1 MKKILI
7 AEDELSLAGVIA
19 DSLRR
24 KGFAVKTAEN
34 GLEAIKYV
42 QQETFDLYILDV
54 MMPRLS
60 GWDVAAE
67 IRQND
72 LHTPIL
78 FLTAKTEKEDLIRG
92 YALGGN
98 DYLRKP
104 FHFEELLLR
113 IKELLNRN
121 SEPVVPEPAVPGPA
135 ASEPALSETVA
146 IGRYLFDPVRQ
157 ELSFQNETD
166 KLSYKETELLKQL
179 VSRRG
184 EVLDRKKVLLALW
197 GDDDFFSARN
207 MDAYISRLRKK
218 LKKDPAVSILNLRG
232 MGYKLVT

>member
-92 YALGGN
+92 YASGGN

-121 SEPVVPEPAVPGPA
+121 SEPAVPGPA
-135 ASEPALSETVA
+135 VPKQVVSEPALSETVA

-157 ELSFQNETD
+157 ELSFQNETE

-218 LKKDPAVSILNLRG
+218 FKKDPAVSILNLRG

>member
-7 AEDELSLAGVIA
+7 AEDEFSLAEVIA
-19 DSLRR
+19 DSLKR

-34 GLEAIKYV
+34 GLEAVKYV
-42 QQETFDLYILDV
+42 HTQTFDLYILDV

-67 IRQND
+67 IRKQD
-72 LHTPIL
+72 PHTPIL
-78 FLTAKTEKEDLIRG
+78 FLTAKTTKEDLIKG
-92 YALGGN
+92 YGSGGN

-113 IKELLNRN
+113 IKELLNR
-121 SEPVVPEPAVPGPA
+121 SPEPLA
-135 ASEPALSETVA
+135 AENIR
-146 IGRYLFDPVRQ
+146 IGLYHFNPVRQ
-157 ELSFQNETD
+157 ELTFQNQTES
-166 KLSYKETELLKQL
+166 LSYKETELLKQL
-179 VSRRG
+179 VESRG
-184 EVLDRKKVLLALW
+184 EVLNRKKVLIQLW

-218 LKKDPAVSILNLRG
+218 FKRDPSVSILNIRG
-232 MGYKLVT
+232 LGYKLVT